1 MTNATSPPSSSLL
14 PDLRCFVLIVGNAR
28 SGSTLLGAALDGHPR
43 AIVANEM
50 ADSMTLWKNLA
61 RDEVLARVISH
72 AGYNAS
78 KDRA

>member
-1 MTNATSPPSSSLL
+1 MTDAVPTSPALL

-50 ADSMTLWKNLA
+50 GESMTLWRGLSPA
-61 RDEVLARVISH
+61 MR
-72 AGYNAS
+72 
-78 KDRA
+78 